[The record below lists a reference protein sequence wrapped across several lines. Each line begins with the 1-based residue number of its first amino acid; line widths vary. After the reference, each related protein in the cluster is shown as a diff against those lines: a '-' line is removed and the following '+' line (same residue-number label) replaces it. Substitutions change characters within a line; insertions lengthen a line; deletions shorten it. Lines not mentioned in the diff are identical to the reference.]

1 MTSLKKIVN
10 SQSSKNYFFF
20 LIIFVLFNN
29 LITFG
34 SDNKSYVL
42 KNNEK
47 YDELEEIYRTKSI
60 SFSEYDK
67 WGSQLKIFF
76 GFQSNQSENKNY
88 PDLSIIDTSDALR
101 DAYIFKL
108 GDMTINKSYPKIK
121 KEVLFKN

>member
-76 GFQSNQSENKNY
+76 GFHSNQSENKNY